1 MSRPGAPLCERR
13 ATAYILRSYPRLSQ
27 TFILNEILALE
38 GIGVELLIF
47 AMTTSSE
54 QIRQRGVDLVRSPL
68 HYLDGSA
75 SKSQAAIAREHVRAL
90 RRRPRRYLTTAAYVL
105 RRRDLERGYTTASR
119 WSCFGAALRVV
130 DEIDR
135 TARAGGPLVTHVH
148 SHFAHDPTLIALL
161 VKRLTGLPFT
171 FTAHARDIY
180 QTPARVLA
188 ERIAESAG
196 VVTCCEA
203 NMAYLVDVAGWCAR
217 SKMRVIHHGIDRTV
231 MPEPHPTAA
240 DATPV
245 ILSAG
250 RLVEKKGFEDLLVA
264 CSLLKLRRVRFR
276 CVIVGEGRLR
286 DQIASAV
293 TELGLADD
301 VMLTGAR
308 RQDQLLKEFGRATVF
323 ALTPIVTDD
332 GDRDG
337 IPNVILESLA
347 CGVPVVS
354 TAAGGIT
361 EVLIHERT
369 GLLAQ
374 PGDIVAIAAQ
384 LERLLGDP
392 ALRRKLATAG
402 QRVVAEQFDAHTNA
416 LQIAEMLTPKE
427 LTT

>member
-1 MSRPGAPLCERR
+1 
-13 ATAYILRSYPRLSQ
+13 
-27 TFILNEILALE
+27 
-38 GIGVELLIF
+38 
-47 AMTTSSE
+47 
-54 QIRQRGVDLVRSPL
+54 
-68 HYLDGSA
+68 
-75 SKSQAAIAREHVRAL
+75 
-90 RRRPRRYLTTAAYVL
+90 
-105 RRRDLERGYTTASR
+105 
-119 WSCFGAALRVV
+119 
-130 DEIDR
+130 
-135 TARAGGPLVTHVH
+135 
-148 SHFAHDPTLIALL
+148 
-161 VKRLTGLPFT
+161 
-171 FTAHARDIY
+171 
-180 QTPARVLA
+180 
-188 ERIAESAG
+188 
-196 VVTCCEA
+196 
-203 NMAYLVDVAGWCAR
+203 
-217 SKMRVIHHGIDRTV
+217 
-231 MPEPHPTAA
+231 
-240 DATPV
+240 
-245 ILSAG
+245 
-250 RLVEKKGFEDLLVA
+250 
-264 CSLLKLRRVRFR
+264 
-276 CVIVGEGRLR
+276 
-286 DQIASAV
+286 
-293 TELGLADD
+293 
-301 VMLTGAR
+301 MLTGAR

>member
-1 MSRPGAPLCERR
+1 MSRPGSPPWERR

-38 GIGVELLIF
+38 EIGVDLLIF

-54 QIRQRGVDLVRSPL
+54 QTRQRGVDLVRSRM
-68 HYLDGSA
+68 HYLDRSA
-75 SKSQAAIAREHVRAL
+75 SRSRVAVAREHLRAL
-90 RRRPRRYLTTAAYVL
+90 RRRPGRYLTTAAYVL

-119 WSCFGAALRVV
+119 WSCFYAALRVV

-135 TARAGGPLVTHVH
+135 TARASGPLVTHVH

-203 NMAYLVDVAGWCAR
+203 NMAYLVDVAGRRERA
-217 SKMRVIHHGIDRTV
+217 KIRVIHHGIDRTT
-231 MPEPHPTAA
+231 MPEPDRMAA
-240 DATPV
+240 VATPV

-250 RLVEKKGFEDLLVA
+250 RLVEKKGFGDLLAA
-264 CSLLKLRRVRFR
+264 CSLLKRRRVRFR
-276 CVIVGEGRLR
+276 CVIVGEGGLR
-286 DQIASAV
+286 DQLASAV
-293 TELGLADD
+293 AELGLADD
-301 VMLTGAR
+301 VVLTGAL
-308 RQDQLLKEFGRATVF
+308 RQDQLLREFGRATVF
-323 ALTPIVTDD
+323 ALTPIVAND

-369 GLLAQ
+369 GLVAQ
-374 PGDIVAIAAQ
+374 PGDILTIAAQ
-384 LERLLGDP
+384 LERLLGDS
-392 ALRRKLATAG
+392 ALRRKLAAAG

-416 LQIAEMLTPKE
+416 LQIAEMLKPKE

>member
-1 MSRPGAPLCERR
+1 VSRPGAPLCERR

-293 TELGLADD
+293 TDLGLADD

>member
-231 MPEPHPTAA
+231 MPEPPPTAA

-293 TELGLADD
+293 TDLGLADD

>member
-293 TELGLADD
+293 TDLGLADD